1 MKRRHFLIGATA
13 AAAALVW
20 WKRPGDRGQ
29 PYDAYFSALNR
40 ELARNGPM
48 RPVMVI
54 DLDRL
59 DRNIDRVASTLRD
72 AGKHYRIVAKQEAT
86 ARPCL
91 GDGLPQPFP
100 VVGDHWMPPHNSAPV
115 AKQRGKHI

>member
-20 WKRPGDRGQ
+20 WKRPGDRAQ

-72 AGKHYRIVAKQEAT
+72 ARPFRFGFRRIELIEWVS
-86 ARPCL
+86 RR
-91 GDGLPQPFP
+91 
-100 VVGDHWMPPHNSAPV
+100 VS
-115 AKQRGKHI
+115 RG